1 MCVPYP
7 GAGPCLRPFVYLH
20 MPRINATSIEEHVRT
35 QTARILDAASALF
48 REKGYRGTD
57 MDDIASAVGL
67 ARNSLYRYYA
77 NKDFLLLACVERDM
91 AAYLTEMERMGSLH
105 ADPAERINAW
115 LDLQIDFATSPAHAT
130 LEFVAEIRSDAPGLQ
145 RQLMQLHDAPAAV
158 LDKAVAERLQG
169 SRSDAGLLAALV
181 RGLVEA
187 AAGQAL
193 QRTNKSMVKRE
204 LRRAVNRLLEN

>member
-1 MCVPYP
+1 
-7 GAGPCLRPFVYLH
+7 
-20 MPRINATSIEEHVRT
+20 MPRISATSIEEHVRV

-57 MDDIASAVGL
+57 MDDIAGAVGL

-77 NKDFLLLACVERDM
+77 NKDFILLACVERDM
-91 AAYLTEMERMGSLH
+91 ATYLTEMEQMGSLH
-105 ADPAERINAW
+105 ADPAERIDAW

-130 LEFVAEIRSDAPGLQ
+130 LDFMAEIRSDAPRLQ
-145 RQLMQLHDAPAAV
+145 QQLMQLHKAPAAV

-169 SRSDAGLLAALV
+169 SRSDVALISALV

-187 AAGQAL
+187 AAAQA
-193 QRTNKSMVKRE
+193 QKRANKTVVKRE